1 MAHAILSATGLLDE
15 KIRPEFKKSLKIY
28 AKKLYPA
35 FRYFTLSGLAAMNF
49 SQDEDDLSPASGF
62 VIW

>member
-28 AKKLYPA
+28 AKICIRL
-35 FRYFTLSGLAAMNF
+35 
-49 SQDEDDLSPASGF
+49 F
-62 VIW
+62 VISPCRDWPR